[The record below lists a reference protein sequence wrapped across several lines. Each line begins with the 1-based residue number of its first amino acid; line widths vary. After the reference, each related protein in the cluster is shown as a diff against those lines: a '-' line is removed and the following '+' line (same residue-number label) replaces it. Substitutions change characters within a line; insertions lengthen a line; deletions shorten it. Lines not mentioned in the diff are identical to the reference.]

1 MPPTPAGSMAPLA
14 RSATMGPTARLIL
27 LLAAALLAACSA
39 SPSRPVDAPAD
50 SERLR
55 TLLIEAADCESLFT
69 IVGGLKPMSSGFW
82 RSEISVDAPDL
93 AALEATRQ
101 ALAPL
106 RSELHYADVATFAAV
121 RDGRRHLEAY
131 VVHRPSL
138 AAAIARDASFWGGYG
153 ITPSTHPAEVVA
165 LVERMPRS
173 DRWRGY
179 GLLFGYPRPAVEFF
193 VEAGERALA
202 EGTEVGPGRDRRF
215 LSIPTFAA
223 AEGAF
228 TYAVPIDHV
237 ETPADERLREQA
249 AAILADY
256 AAARAAIIAAPDP
269 LPLLLDLDRRH
280 RRHRGSPRRGGRCR
294 DALRM
299 SRRAD
304 PICNRFPALDR
315 GRSRPF
321 RGCDRR
327 DGSSTSRRSRHLAP
341 SRRTSTATASLR

>member
-1 MPPTPAGSMAPLA
+1 MPIPPAGSMRRHAWHRHAALLA
-14 RSATMGPTARLIL
+14 
-27 LLAAALLAACSA
+27 LLAAPLLAACSA
-39 SPSRPVDAPAD
+39 APGRAGGAAAD

-55 TLLIEAADCESLFT
+55 TLLVEAADREALFT

-82 RSEISVDAPDL
+82 RGEISVDAADL
-93 AALEATRQ
+93 ASLEATRQ

-106 RSELHYADVATFAAV
+106 RSERHYADVAAFAAV

-138 AAAIARDASFWGGYG
+138 AAAIAREASFWGAYG
-153 ITPSTHPAEVVA
+153 ITASTHPAEVVA
-165 LVERMPRS
+165 VVERMPRS

-202 EGTEVGPGRDRRF
+202 DGSEVGPGRDRRF

-228 TYAVPIDHV
+228 TYAVPLDHV
-237 ETPADERLREQA
+237 ESPDDERLREQA
-249 AAILADY
+249 AVILADY
-256 AAARAAIIAAPDP
+256 AALRAAIIAAPDP

-280 RRHRGSPRRGGRCR
+280 RRHRGAPRRGGRCR
-294 DALRM
+294 DPLPRP
-299 SRRAD
+299 RRAR
-304 PICNRFPALDR
+304 PICRRMPQAAAA
-315 GRSRPF
+315 RSRI
-321 RGCDRR
+321 GC
-327 DGSSTSRRSRHLAP
+327 STSTDAAKRCSPTRLQRR
-341 SRRTSTATASLR
+341 